1 MQRFTFDLETVSGL
15 RVSKISILAVDED
28 KAKLKLNQMYPRCR
42 ILNLVVGLNAAPAKT
57 TGTLGHEDLLDLLSR
72 KSI

>member
-1 MQRFTFDLETVSGL
+1 MQRFTFDLESVSGL
-15 RVSKISILAVDED
+15 RVSKISILAADEERA
-28 KAKLKLNQMYPRCR
+28 KAKLNQMYPRCR
-42 ILNLVVGLNAAPAKT
+42 ILNLSVGLNAAPVKA